1 MTTTAKQPGFG
12 KTFGGNAAENYER
25 YFVPAIGRP
34 LATDLVAAAALQAG
48 ERVLDVACGTGVVT
62 RLAAEQ
68 VGPGGSVAGA
78 DLTANMLEVARSA
91 APPKSGIQW
100 YETSAEAM
108 PLPDHAFDVVFC
120 QLGLQFVADKAA
132 AAREMHRVLVPGGRV
147 LVTVPT
153 PSRFFGVFEQALA
166 RHVPAAAPFVA
177 LVFSLNDPAALE
189 RLFRDAGF
197 KDVTTRSTLK
207 KLHLPPPREFFWQ
220 YVRCTPISGLVEE
233 ANPQVREALEREVVE
248 GWREWATNGG
258 MTYDQPIL
266 WATGRK

>member
-1 MTTTAKQPGFG
+1 MTTTARQPAFG

-132 AAREMHRVLVPGGRV
+132 AAREMHRVLVPGGRRAGDRADAEPV
-147 LVTVPT
+147 FRRVRTGACAPR
-153 PSRFFGVFEQALA
+153 SRSCAVRRAGVFAERSCGA
-166 RHVPAAAPFVA
+166 RA
-177 LVFSLNDPAALE
+177 LVPRRRLQGRHDSIDAQEAASA
-189 RLFRDAGF
+189 AGAGVF
-197 KDVTTRSTLK
+197 LAVRSVHSHLRPGGGSRSSGPGGARTR
-207 KLHLPPPREFFWQ
+207 
-220 YVRCTPISGLVEE
+220 
-233 ANPQVREALEREVVE
+233 
-248 GWREWATNGG
+248 
-258 MTYDQPIL
+258 
-266 WATGRK
+266 GRRRMAGVGN